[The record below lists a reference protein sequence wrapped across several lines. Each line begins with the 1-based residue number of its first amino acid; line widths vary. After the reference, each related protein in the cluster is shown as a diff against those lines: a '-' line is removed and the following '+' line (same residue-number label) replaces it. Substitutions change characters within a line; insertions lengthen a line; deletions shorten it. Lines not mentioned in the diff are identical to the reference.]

1 MTKEVTL
8 TMDYSNID
16 SVISTMYSVIS
27 GPAGE
32 PRDWALLRS
41 LYHPQARLMVAP
53 AAGNDGPHLRVLMV
67 DEFIQRVDS
76 IFATESFWER
86 ETKRETVYFGR
97 IAQVLS
103 DYESLH
109 DPHGEPFT
117 SSRKSM
123 QLFNDGKR
131 WWIVS
136 AIWNTERPA

>member
-1 MTKEVTL
+1 
-8 TMDYSNID
+8 MDFSNLD

-32 PRDWALLRS
+32 PRDWELLRS

-53 AAGNDGPHLRVLMV
+53 NLGKEALPLRVMTV
-67 DEFIQRVDS
+67 EEFIARVDA
-76 IFATESFWER
+76 IFKTESFWER
-86 ETKRETVYFGR
+86 EVKRQTEQFGR

-109 DPHGEPFT
+109 DLNEAPFT
-117 SSRKSM
+117 SGRKSM
-123 QLFNDGKR
+123 HLFNDDER

-136 AIWNTERPA
+136 AIWNTERAG